1 MAWFPD
7 WRARNAAIQTHGL
20 PARVVGVRWSD
31 ELLVVEL
38 QAADA
43 VLPRSN
49 AARGWPL
56 HISLLFRDEFKEE
69 LAQHAVSLHD
79 RWSGRAVTLQV
90 EWVGRG
96 GGAMLLAADSLA
108 ADPDL
113 KALHGAGYYRARQV
127 HVSL

>member
-1 MAWFPD
+1 M
-7 WRARNAAIQTHGL
+7 
-20 PARVVGVRWSD
+20 VGVRWSED
-31 ELLVVEL
+31 LLLVEL
-38 QAADA
+38 EAHDA
-43 VLPRSN
+43 ILPRSN

-69 LAQHAVSLHD
+69 LTRHAVSLHD
-79 RWSGRAVTLQV
+79 RWSGRAVVLQV

-96 GGAMLLAADSLA
+96 GAAMLLAADSLA